1 MVRCLVPQIVFAVAG
16 SVVLAGAAIRAQV
29 SPPVK
34 AGDVLVI
41 ELKTRVSTA
50 TANVGDAVEAVLL
63 EHRFKG
69 SLPRGTRVGGV
80 VESASKAERGRTP
93 ARLRLRFN
101 EVGGGTTPP
110 FRMNAEILVLDSRH
124 YEKTYDDAIG
134 VRTVSPIPEEELIFG
149 PPLGAG
155 MGLLVGRKG
164 VAAALGALV
173 GFAVLYVPHHLG
185 TTNDQYRDVDLK
197 PGQRL
202 SLHVR

>member
-1 MVRCLVPQIVFAVAG
+1 VIRVVLALAG
-16 SVVLAGAAIRAQV
+16 SVVLAGAALRAQV
-29 SPPVK
+29 SPPVNP
-34 AGDVLVI
+34 GDVLRI
-41 ELKTRVSTA
+41 QLTTRVSAA
-50 TANVGDAVEAVLL
+50 TANAGDAIEAVLL
-63 EHRFKG
+63 EHRVRG

-80 VESASKAERGRTP
+80 VESARKAERGRMP
-93 ARLRLRFN
+93 AQLRLRFT
-101 EVGGGTTPP
+101 EVGGGATPS

-124 YEKTYDDAIG
+124 YEKASDGAIG
-134 VRTVSPIPEEELIFG
+134 VRTVSPVPESELIFG

-173 GFAVLYVPHHLG
+173 GFAVLYVPRHLG
-185 TTNDQYRDVDLK
+185 TTNDQYRDIDLK